1 MSVYEYDRAD
11 DHAAAMHHLKIAFFL
26 AAMLLLI
33 LCTSYASAQVYEAFR
48 GQLLYESTCTECHA
62 ESVHSRP
69 KRVAQ
74 SLDEVG
80 AFVRRWSLAAGK
92 SWTEQE
98 IRDVTVYLNQYH
110 YHFPCTAGY
119 CKREAARAPELNIDL
134 IETLTKTQA
143 GH

>member
-1 MSVYEYDRAD
+1 MCANEVNHERRLPESDNGFDTLCPRTFAD
-11 DHAAAMHHLKIAFFL
+11 KVTHGGDTGLRPVTVHRH
-26 AAMLLLI
+26 
-33 LCTSYASAQVYEAFR
+33 V
-48 GQLLYESTCTECHA
+48 LYESTCTECHV

-80 AFVRRWSLAAGK
+80 EFVRRWSLAAGK